1 VVLRRK
7 RMTKEEIIELI
18 YCIESFRRGCD
29 PEEYYREISES
40 LDILFREL
48 MEKE

>member
-1 VVLRRK
+1 
-7 RMTKEEIIELI
+7 MTKEEIIELI
-18 YCIESFRRGCD
+18 YLVESFRRGCD

-48 MEKE
+48 KEKE